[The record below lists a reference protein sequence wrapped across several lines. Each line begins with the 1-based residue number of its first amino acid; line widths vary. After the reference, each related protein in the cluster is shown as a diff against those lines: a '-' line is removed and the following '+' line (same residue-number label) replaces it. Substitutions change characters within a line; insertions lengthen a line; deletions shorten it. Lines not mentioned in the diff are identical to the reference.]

1 MAKRKYR
8 RSIINKKKGKVSI
21 QTLVIVALIIGC
33 IKLGQELSSRENNGG
48 VTRTGIENAG
58 DYGDLMAVKTN
69 EKSIAVEKK
78 YKGMDISFNPKY
90 HIPNWVS
97 WELTEEET
105 NGDVNRTNKFS
116 SDEDVAGCAD
126 TWDYNYSGY
135 DRGHMAPA
143 GDMKWDKDAME
154 ETFLMTNI
162 CPQVKSLNTG
172 SWKRLEEKCRYW
184 AEIMGS
190 LYIVCGPII
199 DGEPIEY
206 IGDSRVYVPK
216 RFFKVILSPYTNPA
230 VGIGFIMPNGKV
242 EGGMQACAVP
252 IDSVEAVTGHD
263 FFASLPDDIE
273 NDVESQ
279 CNFHYWSTLRK
290 KKNKQVQ

>member
-69 EKSIAVEKK
+69 EKSVSVEKK

-105 NGDVNRTNKFS
+105 KGDVNRTNKFS

-162 CPQVKSLNTG
+162 CPQVNSLDT
-172 SWKRLEEKCRYW
+172 RQLET
-184 AEIMGS
+184 S
-190 LYIVCGPII
+190 
-199 DGEPIEY
+199 
-206 IGDSRVYVPK
+206 
-216 RFFKVILSPYTNPA
+216 
-230 VGIGFIMPNGKV
+230 
-242 EGGMQACAVP
+242 
-252 IDSVEAVTGHD
+252 
-263 FFASLPDDIE
+263 
-273 NDVESQ
+273 
-279 CNFHYWSTLRK
+279 
-290 KKNKQVQ
+290 

>member
-1 MAKRKYR
+1 MAKKRYK
-8 RSIINKKKGKVSI
+8 RSNPRVKKGKISL
-21 QTLVIVALIIGC
+21 QALVIIALIIGC
-33 IKLGQELSSRENNGG
+33 VKLGQKLSGHENQSGELDHQ
-48 VTRTGIENAG
+48 IENSG
-58 DYGDLMAVKTN
+58 QYGDLMAVKTN
-69 EKSIAVEKK
+69 PSASSVEKK
-78 YKGMDISFNPKY
+78 YKGMDVSFNPTC

-97 WELTEEET
+97 WELTAEET
-105 NGDVNRTNKFS
+105 GGEVSRTNKFS
-116 SDEDVAGCAD
+116 SDESVEGCAD

-143 GDMKWDKDAME
+143 GDMKWDKNAMD

-184 AEIMGS
+184 AQVMGE

-206 IGDSRVYVPK
+206 IGDSKVYVPK
-216 RFFKVILSPYTNPA
+216 RFFKVILSPYSDPA

-242 EGGMQACAVP
+242 TGGMQECAVP

-263 FFASLPDDIE
+263 FFASLPDEIE
-273 NDVESQ
+273 KDVESQ

-290 KKNKQVQ
+290 KK